1 MSYNLYRIA
10 VGLFFVLSNSL
21 CWADSVAELYRSV
34 IPPDKKLDAEW
45 VDSLTERGHALD
57 RGIAGSKKM
66 DTLKYIGMPV
76 GGICCGTVYMS
87 GDGRLYVWDIFN
99 QKKPGLVNQD
109 IPIPEGYF
117 GFKGEK
123 KTVRPH
129 DGASFL
135 NPPTPDALKPP
146 FSQGFG
152 LKFSG

>member
-87 GDGRLYVWDIFN
+87 GDGRLYVWDIS
-99 QKKPGLVNQD
+99 
-109 IPIPEGYF
+109 GY
-117 GFKGEK
+117 
-123 KTVRPH
+123 
-129 DGASFL
+129 
-135 NPPTPDALKPP
+135 PD
-146 FSQGFG
+146 S
-152 LKFSG
+152 